1 MAVAL
6 NVQKLELGA
15 RNVAFNLTLLGDG
28 QGQQT
33 LVKIIDA
40 NSLNPVSNKLRF
52 EHISGSVD
60 YGVVLLY
67 WEAQVP
73 VLFAVL
79 SGQINLDYMRI
90 GGLTNTQAL
99 GYTGS
104 VLLSTLSFEANSAST
119 LLLELVK

>member
-79 SGQINLDYMRI
+79 SGQINLDYARI

>member
-1 MAVAL
+1 MAVSL
-6 NVQKLELGA
+6 NAQKLELGA
-15 RNVAFNLTLLGDG
+15 RNVSYNITLLGDG

-40 NSLNPVSNKLRF
+40 TALNPVSNKLRF
-52 EHISGSVD
+52 EHISGTVD

-73 VLFAVL
+73 QLLAVL
-79 SGQINLDYMRI
+79 SGQINLDYTRI

-104 VLLSTLSFEANSAST
+104 ILLSTLSFEANSAST